1 MREWDISPQ
10 QESRRAGNDN
20 NGELAVCD
28 CLLSSAGDFIEGV
41 RKRKISYINNM
52 VPPLK
57 MHSSKLF
64 LKTLELQMSSS
75 QM

>member
-1 MREWDISPQ
+1 MIEWDFSPQ

-28 CLLSSAGDFIEGV
+28 CLLSSSGDFIEGV
-41 RKRKISYINNM
+41 RKRKIPYISNM

-64 LKTLELQMSSS
+64 FKALELQMSSS